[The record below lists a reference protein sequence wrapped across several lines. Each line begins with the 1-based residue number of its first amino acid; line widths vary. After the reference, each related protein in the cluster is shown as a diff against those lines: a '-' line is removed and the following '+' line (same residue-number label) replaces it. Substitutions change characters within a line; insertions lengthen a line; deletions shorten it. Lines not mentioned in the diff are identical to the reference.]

1 MQAIS
6 RAAVG
11 AWGSEAA
18 RSNHC
23 FLEVRLSFGH
33 SNSIPTTPVVSRIFD
48 GVIFM
53 DESRLERR
61 LAATLSAD
69 VGDHSRRYTD
79 AGLIRQWARS
89 IGLAAA
95 VGIAYFLAA
104 RLSLLLLTKPD
115 GVAVFWPASGV
126 AAGVLIALGPS
137 ARLPVAAGAMVATIA
152 ANLMGDRTLFGAV
165 VFGLCNAGEALLT
178 AWLIERYFGLGFNLG
193 KLSHV
198 LGMLVCAVVATAVS
212 GIGGTAGFLYF
223 HSSHAPILTI
233 WQHWFASDALGI
245 ITVAPLII
253 EFASA
258 ARQLPSRRG
267 LVEGVAALLALVI
280 LNGFVI
286 FLPQGFWGCGP
297 GCAAVSNAIVAGG
310 PLPSVLCSDGCLH

>member
-89 IGLAAA
+89 IGLAASA
-95 VGIAYFLAA
+95 
-104 RLSLLLLTKPD
+104 SL
-115 GVAVFWPASGV
+115 
-126 AAGVLIALGPS
+126 I
-137 ARLPVAAGAMVATIA
+137 
-152 ANLMGDRTLFGAV
+152 
-165 VFGLCNAGEALLT
+165 
-178 AWLIERYFGLGFNLG
+178 
-193 KLSHV
+193 
-198 LGMLVCAVVATAVS
+198 
-212 GIGGTAGFLYF
+212 
-223 HSSHAPILTI
+223 SSRH
-233 WQHWFASDALGI
+233 G
-245 ITVAPLII
+245 
-253 EFASA
+253 
-258 ARQLPSRRG
+258 
-267 LVEGVAALLALVI
+267 
-280 LNGFVI
+280 
-286 FLPQGFWGCGP
+286 
-297 GCAAVSNAIVAGG
+297 
-310 PLPSVLCSDGCLH
+310 